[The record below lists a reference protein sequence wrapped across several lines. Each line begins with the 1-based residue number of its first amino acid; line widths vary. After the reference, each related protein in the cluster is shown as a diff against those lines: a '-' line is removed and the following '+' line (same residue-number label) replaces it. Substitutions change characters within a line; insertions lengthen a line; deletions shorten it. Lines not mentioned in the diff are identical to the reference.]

1 MEEKYPIKA
10 IQEMKGYGALTRAQI
25 YAYAKNNEYMNNAG
39 TITEKGEAYLE
50 YRSRRYDGQPYLAI
64 TKSFADMIVTQRLQK
79 IADELGWSLEYLIN
93 L

>member
-1 MEEKYPIKA
+1 
-10 IQEMKGYGALTRAQI
+10 
-25 YAYAKNNEYMNNAG
+25 MNNAG